1 MHPSQMMQPQIV
13 LLKEGTD
20 TSQGKGQLI
29 SNINACQAVVD
40 VVRTTLGPR
49 GMDKLIHD
57 ENGSVTISNDGA
69 TLMKLLQIV
78 HPAAHTLVQVRRPS
92 AQRSPPLARRLHM
105 RTHHLTPPVLPAA
118 DLHVAGRRG
127 RRRHD
132 VGRAAGG

>member
-1 MHPSQMMQPQIV
+1 MDKLRGMSGLAPGSMLQPQIV

-20 TSQGKGQLI
+20 TSQGKAQLI

-57 ENGSVTISNDGA
+57 DKGQVTISNDGA

-78 HPAAHTLVQVRRPS
+78 HPAAVTLVQISEVGDCTTS
-92 AQRSPPLARRLHM
+92 VVLLAGEF
-105 RTHHLTPPVLPAA
+105 LPECKPYIE
-118 DLHVAGRRG
+118 
-127 RRRHD
+127 
-132 VGRAAGG
+132 